1 MTIFADL
8 QVDIVG
14 TTTLS
19 SVLRRAKVLAYR
31 LQDSDFKNWVDFEL
45 DGYYGHTEQL
55 PEYRTFQTAS
65 FGTFRN
71 MAWMQK
77 NVPIPIEMLP
87 GDIQQYVAI
96 VRMFQGVRE
105 LESMIESMDRE
116 GTDHLQDLW
125 PAGSEK
131 LLGADGGYYCMS
143 AWRLLPRSRIAQ
155 ILDTVRTRLLTF
167 SLELGERYPK
177 AAALDFNA
185 ASENPPAEQVRY
197 VFHMYVTGSANISQ
211 GVTMNTFNQNV
222 QNQHVNHQYNAA
234 GDINFAGVQDQVGL
248 VTQLE
253 KLQAEV
259 SRAGQA
265 GVIDEESFMDTE
277 YQLKKVVQEAKKPQ
291 PDKQSL
297 LQRIQDAT
305 ILIGGIAAASDLV
318 KGFAE
323 AAQTIQRLLP

>member
-1 MTIFADL
+1 MTIFTEL
-8 QVDIVG
+8 QADIVG
-14 TTTLS
+14 TITLS
-19 SVLRRAKVLAYR
+19 TVLRKAKVLAYR
-31 LQDSDFKNWVDFEL
+31 LQNTDFKNWVDFEL
-45 DGYYGHTEQL
+45 DGYYGHADQL
-55 PEYRTFQTAS
+55 PEYRAFQTAS

-77 NVPIPIEMLP
+77 NVPIPMEMLP
-87 GDIQQYVAI
+87 EDIQEYVAT

-116 GTDHLQDLW
+116 GTDHMQDLW
-125 PAGSEK
+125 PAGSER
-131 LLGADGGYYCMS
+131 LLGADGGYHCIS

-177 AAALDFNA
+177 AAALDFTA
-185 ASENPPAEQVRY
+185 ASENPPADQVRY
-197 VFHMYVTGSANISQ
+197 VFHTYITGPANITQ
-211 GVTMNTFNQNV
+211 GAPMNTFNQNV
-222 QNQHVNHQYNAA
+222 QNQHVNYQYNAA
-234 GDINFAGVQDQVGL
+234 GDINFAGVQNQVGL
-248 VTQLE
+248 VAELE

-259 SRAGQA
+259 TRAAQA
-265 GVIDEESFMDTE
+265 GVIDEETFTDTE
-277 YQLKKVVQEAKKPQ
+277 YQLKKVVQEVKKPQ

-305 ILIGGIAAASDLV
+305 TLIGGIAAASNLV